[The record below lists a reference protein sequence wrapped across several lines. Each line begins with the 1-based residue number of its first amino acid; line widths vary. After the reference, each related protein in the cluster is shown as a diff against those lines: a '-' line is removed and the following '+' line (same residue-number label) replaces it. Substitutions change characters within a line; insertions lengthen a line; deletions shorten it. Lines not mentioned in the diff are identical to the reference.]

1 MLKKTIIILII
12 SFYSLYAQSF
22 DGIGLGMAGNYTAIS
37 KGINSITL
45 NPANLALVRGNNVE
59 VNLFSLRQNIYNNSF
74 SYYEYNRY
82 FTAEGNKGFWT
93 EYDKNAIIY
102 TIQDDGIEIN
112 QDFTANILGF
122 AINNFAFAVQAVEQG
137 AIHLASSKRPFE
149 IALFG
154 DDLTKNYSYSDP
166 EVANMDAYSAIK
178 FTLGYAYPL
187 NLKLFKDF
195 YWKSVGMNFNYL
207 VGTAVAQSLESDIYL
222 HRKLVGDDDTD
233 VIMYR
238 ANFNAR
244 FSIPGAATEESED
257 IQWDETSGYTC
268 GRGMGIDLGVN
279 FNFAKK
285 WDFSWSVNNLFT
297 SINWNTNTMLSYQ
310 KFSDSLKTTDLFN
323 GEDSPNE
330 VQEDSIVAI
339 GDFSTPLPSV
349 MRLGAAYHLLN
360 NLVITA
366 EYRQGFDN
374 YFGNTTTPRFGAGVQ
389 YIVNEMFPLRC
400 GVSFGGKYGYLL
412 GLGTG
417 FYGGF
422 FHFDI
427 STAISRAAWPSSTT
441 GIFSAINFK
450 FVF

>member
-1 MLKKTIIILII
+1 MLKKIFIILIGI
-12 SFYSLYAQSF
+12 YSLNAQTF
-22 DGIGLGMAGNYTAIS
+22 DGVGLGMADNYTAIS
-37 KGINSITL
+37 RGINAINL

-59 VNLFSLRQNIYNNSF
+59 VNLFSIHDDSYNNSF

-82 FTAEGNKGFWT
+82 FTAEGNNGFWT
-93 EYDKNAIIY
+93 EYDKNAIIN
-102 TIQDDGIEIN
+102 TIQNDGIHIN
-112 QDFTANILGF
+112 QDMAVNILGF
-122 AINNFAFAVQAVEQG
+122 AINNFAFAVQGIEQG

-154 DDLTKNYSYSDP
+154 DSFTKDYSYIDP
-166 EVANMDAYSAIK
+166 EVIKADAYSALKI
-178 FTLGYAYPL
+178 TLGYAYPL
-187 NLKLFKDF
+187 KLKLFPGFK
-195 YWKSVGMNFNYL
+195 WNSIGINLNYY
-207 VGTAVAQSLESDIYL
+207 VGTAVVQSLESDVSL
-222 HRKLVGDDDTD
+222 QRKLVGDNNTD
-233 VIMYR
+233 IIMYK
-238 ANFNAR
+238 ANLNAR
-244 FSIPGAATEESED
+244 FSVPGNFADEESEE
-257 IQWDETSGYTC
+257 IEWEETSGNTA
-268 GRGMGIDLGVN
+268 GNGFGIDLGVS
-279 FNFAKK
+279 FNFAEK

-349 MRLGAAYHLLN
+349 MRLGAAYHLLD
-360 NLVITA
+360 NLVLTA

-374 YFGNTTTPRFGAGVQ
+374 YFGNTTTPRFGGGVQ
-389 YIVNEMFPLRC
+389 YIINDMFPLRG
-400 GVSFGGKYGYLL
+400 GVSFGGKYGYLF

-417 FYGGF
+417 FYASF

-427 STAISRAAWPSSTT
+427 STAISRTAWPSTTT
-441 GIFSAINFK
+441 GLFGAVSFK